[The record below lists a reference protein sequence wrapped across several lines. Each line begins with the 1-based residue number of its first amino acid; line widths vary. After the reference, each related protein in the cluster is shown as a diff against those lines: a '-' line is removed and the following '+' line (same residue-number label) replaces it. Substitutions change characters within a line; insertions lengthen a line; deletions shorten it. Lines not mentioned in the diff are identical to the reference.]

1 MTENNYEAPAILDMA
16 DDSEFAV
23 APGYS
28 TPSQDQYNV
37 K

>member
-1 MTENNYEAPAILDMA
+1 MTEINYEAPAIQDLD

-23 APGYS
+23 APGQKK
-28 TPSQDQYNV
+28 PSKWIYD